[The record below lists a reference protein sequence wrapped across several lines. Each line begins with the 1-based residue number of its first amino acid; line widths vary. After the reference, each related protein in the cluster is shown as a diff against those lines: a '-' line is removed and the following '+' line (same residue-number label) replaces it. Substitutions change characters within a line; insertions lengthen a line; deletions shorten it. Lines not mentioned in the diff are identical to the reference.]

1 MNTPKRIELLLW
13 QGHPEERWHVEVGGH
28 DLVDD
33 FATAG
38 AALDAADK
46 WATDRGYRLMVNG
59 LTVHAAKNPAQID

>member
-1 MNTPKRIELLLW
+1 MTTPPMQIEISLW
-13 QGHPEERWHVEVGGH
+13 QGHPEERWHVEVNGH

-46 WATDRGYRLMVNG
+46 WATDRGYRLKING
-59 LTVHAAKNPAQID
+59 CSFLAGRPR